1 MDLPFRVSA
10 GILALKMQTL
20 MQTVTLLQLFKIFPK
35 EGTCAKCDHKVIGEV
50 KQDNNYL
57 FWWCSD
63 CRFKTP
69 VRQGTV
75 LSNSNM
81 KLDRFVM
88 LIFAFVNR
96 GHTYQ
101 QIINDACLPMVE
113 GFKECSMSFSTIS
126 KWFKFFTYIC
136 CKDYDEKRQMI
147 GGSQEIVEIDE
158 SLFGKAKYSR
168 GNFSKRRRRWVFAGV
183 DRKTRRAFVKVCPK
197 NKRTKKALWPII
209 QANILPETT
218 IMSDGWMSYRK
229 LPSLGYNHEWVDHS
243 KNFCQPGNPTFNTNI
258 VEGLW
263 RVIER

>member
-126 KWFKFFTYIC
+126 K
-136 CKDYDEKRQMI
+136 
-147 GGSQEIVEIDE
+147 
-158 SLFGKAKYSR
+158 
-168 GNFSKRRRRWVFAGV
+168 
-183 DRKTRRAFVKVCPK
+183 
-197 NKRTKKALWPII
+197 
-209 QANILPETT
+209 
-218 IMSDGWMSYRK
+218 
-229 LPSLGYNHEWVDHS
+229 
-243 KNFCQPGNPTFNTNI
+243 
-258 VEGLW
+258 
-263 RVIER
+263 

>member
-10 GILALKMQTL
+10 AILALKMQTL
-20 MQTVTLLQLFKIFPK
+20 MQTVALLQFFKIFPK

-50 KQDNNYL
+50 KKDNNYL

-81 KLDRFVM
+81 K
-88 LIFAFVNR
+88 
-96 GHTYQ
+96 
-101 QIINDACLPMVE
+101 
-113 GFKECSMSFSTIS
+113 
-126 KWFKFFTYIC
+126 
-136 CKDYDEKRQMI
+136 
-147 GGSQEIVEIDE
+147 
-158 SLFGKAKYSR
+158 
-168 GNFSKRRRRWVFAGV
+168 
-183 DRKTRRAFVKVCPK
+183 VCPNK
-197 NKRTKKALWPII
+197 KRTKKALWPII
-209 QANILPETT
+209 QANILPQTT
-218 IMSDGWMSYRK
+218 IMSYGWMSYRK

-243 KNFCQPGNPTFNTNI
+243 KDFCQPGNPTVNTNI